1 MDIGKYIKNILE
13 SKGYTQRQLADKL
26 NIDEK
31 RFSYRLTNNSLSA
44 QELIEIAEILNLDL
58 NQLKNLY
65 KGWF

>member
-44 QELIEIAEILNLDL
+44 NELIKIAEILNLDL
-58 NQLKNLY
+58 NELKNL
-65 KGWF
+65 

>member
-44 QELIEIAEILNLDL
+44 QELIEIATILDLDL
-58 NQLKNLY
+58 NQLKSLY
-65 KGWF
+65 KG